1 MSHEVDIIIE
11 KIKKRKAE
19 KGLTN
24 KQLADLAGVSEGT
37 LNKIFGTE
45 TKDPSVGNILKLI
58 DALDLSEAY
67 VLSRGAPPVQPLPL
81 SEDEQELVDLYR
93 TLNSDGRTAAL
104 AAVKGFASL
113 DQYRKKCETV
123 SEVS

>member
-1 MSHEVDIIIE
+1 MAFGEYLKNMLKQKGISA
-11 KIKKRKAE
+11 AE
-19 KGLTN
+19 LSRRTGIPKT
-24 KQLADLAGVSEGT
+24 T
-37 LNKIFGTE
+37 LSGMFKLDVNKIDIN
-45 TKDPSVGNILKLI
+45 KYILI
-58 DALDLSEAY
+58 CDALGCEPDQFFREYQKKA
-67 VLSRGAPPVQPLPL
+67 AFTVQPLPL

-113 DQYRKKCETV
+113 DQYRKKSETV

>member
-1 MSHEVDIIIE
+1 MSRDVEEIIE
-11 KIKKRKAE
+11 KIKRKKAE

-24 KQLADLAGVSEGT
+24 KQLSELSGVSEGT
-37 LNKIFGTE
+37 LNKILGTE
-45 TKDPSVGNILKLI
+45 TKDPSIGNILKII

-67 VLSRGAPPVQPLPL
+67 ALSRGGPTAQPLPL

-113 DQYRKKCETV
+113 DQYRKKSETIP
-123 SEVS
+123 EVS